1 MCTSAGAA
9 MSQRTA
15 VADQYV
21 YSTGA
26 GPAPLDVIGPTL
38 SMNYGDVVPTLTPT
52 YQGFVNGDTAS
63 SLSTPATCT
72 TTATP
77 SSPPAA
83 YPVTC
88 SGAVDPDYSFSY
100 TAGSITVG
108 TAPLDVIGPT
118 LSMNYGDVV
127 PTLTPTYQGF
137 VNGDTASS
145 LSTPATCTTTATP
158 SSPARRLPRYL
169 LGRRRSRLLVLL
181 HRRVHHGDDARFTGD
196 LVRPA
201 GGGHSGGHDH
211 PVSDRRG
218 VGPTGGLHR
227 RCHERIRRVQR
238 VRSRRFLA
246 HVTTSGGLVDA
257 NQAGDATYARGP
269 TGPRTPSRFRPPS
282 PRPRPR
288 PPPRRPLPHRRG
300 PAATGWW
307 LRWWGLLA
315 RRRPVFRV
323 AGGLAPRSARLWGWP
338 RRRTGGVL
346 VGGLRWRG
354 VLLRRRPFS
363 GRRVGEVGQADC
375 GDGPDD
381 GRARVTGWSPPTAGS
396 SPSATPPSTDLGS
409 TCRSTSRLWG
419 LPPRR
424 TARATGWSP
433 PTAGSSPTATQPS
446 TDL

>member
-307 LRWWGLLA
+307 PPTAGSSRTA
-315 RRRPVFRV
+315 TPVSTDPGRV
-323 AGGLAPRSARLWGWP
+323 HGSTA
-338 RRRTGGVL
+338 
-346 VGGLRWRG
+346 
-354 VLLRRRPFS
+354 
-363 GRRVGEVGQADC
+363 ADC
-375 GDGPDD
+375 GDGLDA
-381 GRARVTGWSPPTAGS
+381 GRARVTGW
-396 SPSATPPSTDLGS
+396 
-409 TCRSTSRLWG
+409 W
-419 LPPRR
+419 
-424 TARATGWSP
+424 P
-433 PTAGSSPTATQPS
+433 PTAGSSPTAMPRFYGS
-446 TDL
+446 TGGVRLIKPIVGMAADAGRDGLLVGGLRRRDLRLRRRRVLSARRAACI